1 MNISDLRAF
10 DDKGLLLR
18 RQDLLGEATS
28 LRFQHATGQLQNSG
42 LLRSTRRAIARVN
55 TVIRERERERS
66 LPQGGL
72 TQLVGKFD
80 PGETAFAAFRKR
92 FGSEE

>member
-1 MNISDLRAF
+1 VNIADLRAF

-28 LRFQHATGQLQNSG
+28 LRFHQATDQLQNSSQ
-42 LLRSTRRAIARVN
+42 LRITRRAIARVN
-55 TVIRERERERS
+55 TVIRERERERT

-72 TQLVGKFD
+72 ALAVGKLEPD
-80 PGETAFAAFRKR
+80 ETAFAAFRKR

>member
-1 MNISDLRAF
+1 MNVTDLRAF

-28 LRFQHATGQLQNSG
+28 LRFQNATGQLENNG
-42 LLRSTRRAIARVN
+42 LVRQTRRDIARVN
-55 TVIRERERERS
+55 TVIRERERERGLS
-66 LPQGGL
+66 QGGL
-72 TQLVGKFD
+72 ALAVGKLD
-80 PGETAFAAFRKR
+80 PAETAFAAFRKR